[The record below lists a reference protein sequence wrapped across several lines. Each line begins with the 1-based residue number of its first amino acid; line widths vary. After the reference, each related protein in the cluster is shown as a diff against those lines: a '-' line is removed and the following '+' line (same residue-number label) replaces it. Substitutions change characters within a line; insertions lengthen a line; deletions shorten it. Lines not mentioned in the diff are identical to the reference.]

1 MTKNIFAILFITLI
15 GISVSAQE
23 ILTAPAYNPAVASQ
37 HLLKNTSAGQTEA
50 ITLPFYDDFS
60 VISVYPSP
68 LRWAD
73 RFAFVNTDY
82 AKYPPSIGAAT
93 LDALD
98 DKGALYP
105 GASSYPFDADH
116 LTSLPIRLD
125 SVFTPA
131 KRAITRAD
139 SVYLSFFYQPQGR
152 AISPPSSKAS
162 LILEFHSPGDNDSIF
177 SETDTVVTPH
187 WREKWSTFG
196 GIQVDSFALPEKRY
210 FRQVLIPLNGLLD
223 SAYYFKNGF
232 QFRFR
237 NMATLSG
244 NSQPDWRSNGS
255 QWNIDVV
262 YLNYGRKIHDT
273 IMEDVAFADI
283 APSMLINYEAMPM
296 KQYAKNFDTEM
307 KDTLSIFIANLDNK
321 NRNRTYKYNI
331 SKNSLAPFAFY
342 NGEPYTISPY
352 LTYGYV
358 TYKPWARPPVNVF
371 YPVSNEENVV
381 FHITHTLTPD
391 PNPLFR
397 SNDTIRFEQIFTN
410 YYAYDNGTSEAGIG
424 INGAV
429 GSYAVQFKL
438 NVTDTL
444 RGMQIYFNP
453 VIGGVN
459 QKLIDLQVW
468 NDSNGK
474 PGQVIKTIGGVTP
487 TYTNNL
493 NEFNSYWFETPLVI
507 EPGSFPGLRF
517 YIGWSQTTLE
527 NLNVGFDRYKDSH
540 SKRFYNVDGTWQM
553 SDSANYGS
561 LMMRPIVGSVNPL
574 GVDKPS
580 VAEHLS
586 IRPNPV
592 TDGNLMILLPESW
605 KNNAA
610 NNLDISIF
618 SVTGSRVLSETF
630 NNPVNV
636 SSLAPG
642 FYMVILTDRVK
653 GIKAT
658 GKLII
663 R

>member
-1 MTKNIFAILFITLI
+1 MTKNIFAILFITFL
-15 GISVSAQE
+15 GISATAQE
-23 ILTAPAYNPAVASQ
+23 MLTTPAYNPVVARQ
-37 HLLKNTSAGQTEA
+37 FLLKNNTADPTEA

-60 VISVYPSP
+60 IISVFPSS

-82 AKYPPSIGAAT
+82 AKYPPSIGVAT

-98 DKGALYP
+98 DKGALYT
-105 GASSYPFDADH
+105 GAGPNPFEADN

-125 SVFTPA
+125 SVFTPV
-131 KRAITRAD
+131 KRAITRSD
-139 SVYLSFFYQPQGR
+139 SVYLSFYYQPQGR

-162 LILEFHSPGDNDSIF
+162 LILEFHSPGENDSIF
-177 SETDTVVTPH
+177 SATDTVITPK

-196 GIQVDSFALPEKRY
+196 GIQVDSFASPDKRY
-210 FRQVLIPLNGLLD
+210 FRQVLIPLTGLLD
-223 SAYYFKNGF
+223 SAYYYKNGF
-232 QFRFR
+232 QFRFH
-237 NMATLSG
+237 NLATLSG

-262 YLNYGRKIHDT
+262 YLNYGRKIQDT

-296 KQYAKNFDTEM
+296 KQYANKFDIEM
-307 KDTLSIFIANLDNK
+307 RDTLSISIANLDNK

-331 SKNSLAPFAFY
+331 SKNSLASFADY
-342 NGEPYTISPY
+342 DGEPYTISPY
-352 LTYGYV
+352 LTSGYV
-358 TYKPWARPPVNVF
+358 TYRPWARPPVNVF
-371 YPVSNEENVV
+371 FPVSTEQNVV
-381 FHITHTLTPD
+381 FHITHTLSPD

-397 SNDTIRFEQIFTN
+397 TNDTIRFNQIFTN
-410 YYAYDNGTSEAGIG
+410 YYAYDNGSSEAGIG
-424 INGAV
+424 INGAA
-429 GSYAVQFKL
+429 GSYAVQFRL
-438 NVTDTL
+438 NITDTL

-453 VIGGVN
+453 VIGETN

-468 NDSNGK
+468 NDANGK
-474 PGQVIKTIGGVTP
+474 PGQLIKTIGGVTP
-487 TYTNNL
+487 VYTENL

-517 YIGWSQTTLE
+517 YIGWSQTTLD

-540 SKRFYNVDGTWQM
+540 EKRFFNVDGNWQM

-561 LMMRPIVGSVNPL
+561 LMMRPIVGPVNPL
-574 GVDKPS
+574 GVDKPA

-592 TDGNLMILLPESW
+592 TDGNLIILLPESW
-605 KNNAA
+605 KNNSA
-610 NNLDISIF
+610 NNPDISIF

-636 SSLAPG
+636 SSLTPG
-642 FYMVILTDRVK
+642 FYMIILTDKDK
-653 GIKAT
+653 GIRAS